1 MFDYIYNI
9 KTKDYDT
16 IKKYV
21 DNEGGVIIHKFWDN
35 VLEDNKDIE
44 GVWYIKEFGIV
55 YVPFDEIL

>member
-44 GVWYIKEFGIV
+44 GVWYIKEF
-55 YVPFDEIL
+55 